1 MRITS
6 CLLSTLIAASLLGG
20 QEQIPDSCVPKRT
33 DYGTAFVTSAFQY
46 YREAYKQRV
55 HYGRDTRKFTEG
67 STESLL
73 QYGDAISTAV
83 LKICPLDELV
93 KPHSAGTYLTLVRIS
108 FTDKG
113 KVLEKS
119 DQEPRVTSLVL
130 DYLEQKESADA
141 ALEKRIDYMKHCTK
155 DFTCSSRGDFDSDKS
170 QSVVGPD

>member
-6 CLLSTLIAASLLGG
+6 CLLSTLIAASVLGG

-33 DYGTAFVTSAFQY
+33 DYDIAFVNSAFQY
-46 YREAYKQRV
+46 YREAYDTRV
-55 HYGRDTRKFTEG
+55 HYEKDWKKFTAD
-67 STESLL
+67 STRSLF
-73 QYGDAISTAV
+73 QFGDAISVAV

-93 KPHSAGTYLTLVRIS
+93 KPHSAGAYLTLVRIS

-130 DYLEQKESADA
+130 DYLEQKESADPT
-141 ALEKRIDYMKHCTK
+141 LQKRIAYMRHCTK
-155 DFTCSSRGDFDSDKS
+155 DFTCSARGDFDSDRS
-170 QSVVGPD
+170 Q